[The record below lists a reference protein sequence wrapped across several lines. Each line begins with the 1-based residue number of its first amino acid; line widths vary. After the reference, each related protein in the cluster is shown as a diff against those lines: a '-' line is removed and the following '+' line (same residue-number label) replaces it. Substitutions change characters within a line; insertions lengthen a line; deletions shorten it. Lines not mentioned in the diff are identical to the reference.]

1 MSDDSPYDD
10 FIYFLK
16 SDDSEYMMRRQIEIW
31 RGDMWRISTKKVVDM
46 KR

>member
-31 RGDMWRISTKKVVDM
+31 RVRHVEDFDEKGS
-46 KR
+46 